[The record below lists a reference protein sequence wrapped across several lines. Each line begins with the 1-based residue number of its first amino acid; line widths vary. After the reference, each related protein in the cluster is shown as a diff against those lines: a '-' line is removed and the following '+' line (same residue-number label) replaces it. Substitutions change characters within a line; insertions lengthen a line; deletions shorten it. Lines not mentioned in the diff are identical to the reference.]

1 MKESLFDIF
10 SKHTNWEDLN
20 NGERYIEMKQA
31 ANIYG
36 DSLLSFGDRWI
47 KAVEY
52 DIDEICRLEPPHTHF
67 NKDRQTNYRIS
78 VFDFLLIIRNALESH
93 GFVINE
99 LDHVTQWKLGVKGN
113 GIQIE
118 DGLSRDEAGRLY
130 NKLKKQGFRV
140 RYYRELCSNFYT
152 VIGYQVE
159 ASPGSKRPEKKQLDK
174 SKNIGRPKSE
184 TFIDFI
190 KDCKK
195 DDADFLIFVLNE
207 LFIEGKRSPTLLAK
221 LIIAITDYWIN
232 EPSHIS
238 VCKEF
243 GLTKITNK
251 DGKEYEE
258 ANSAYTGAINKHYHN
273 GNEGKY
279 KNSRPFSEIELKE
292 LRSKIDLRVIQLK
305 EGKTKKN
312 PL

>member
-36 DSLLSFGDRWI
+36 DSLLSLGDRWI

-52 DIDEICRLEPPHTHF
+52 DIEKISTMEPPHTHF

-99 LDHVTQWKLGVKGN
+99 LDHVTQWKLGVKGK

-118 DGLSRDEAGRLY
+118 DGLSNDEAGRLY

-140 RYYRELCSNFYT
+140 CYYRELCSNLYT
-152 VIGYQVE
+152 VISYQFE
-159 ASPGSKRPEKKQLDK
+159 TSQGIPQKTKRPGAKKTDFKQFIVNK
-174 SKNIGRPKSE
+174 EE
-184 TFIDFI
+184 TERVMEII
-190 KDCKK
+190 KDNIDIKNP
-195 DDADFLIFVLNE
+195 AQSVLLI
-207 LFIEGKRSPTLLAK
+207 
-221 LIIAITDYWIN
+221 
-232 EPSHIS
+232 
-238 VCKEF
+238 C
-243 GLTKITNK
+243 
-251 DGKEYEE
+251 
-258 ANSAYTGAINKHYHN
+258 GAIEAEKVSIRVTAPSISREFNV
-273 GNEGKY
+273 NEKSIKPHLQKY
-279 KNSRPFSEIELKE
+279 REKRYKDEELEPYKKLFSSIK
-292 LRSKIDLRVIQLK
+292 
-305 EGKTKKN
+305 
-312 PL
+312 